1 MLLEESFINFAA
13 DIVHNKME
21 QLNTRENFLK
31 KFAAA
36 KQRKQEMVEKM
47 KEDITVEY
55 EKIHG
60 EKPKKFFV
68 L

>member
-1 MLLEESFINFAA
+1 ME
-13 DIVHNKME
+13 KM
-21 QLNTRENFLK
+21 NTQEDFLK
-31 KFAAA
+31 RFEAA
-36 KQRKQEMVEKM
+36 KQRKHEMVEKM

-60 EKPKKFFV
+60 EKPKSFFV